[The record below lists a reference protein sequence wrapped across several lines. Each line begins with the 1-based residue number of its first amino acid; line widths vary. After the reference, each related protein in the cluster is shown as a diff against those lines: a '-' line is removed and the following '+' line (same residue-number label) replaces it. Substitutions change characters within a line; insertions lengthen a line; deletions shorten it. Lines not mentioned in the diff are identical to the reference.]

1 MQLVYLSQND
11 GWSRCEIEMKIV
23 SVIQARMSSR
33 RLPGKILRM
42 VRGRSMLTYLTER
55 LRHCRQLDGIV
66 LATSREESD
75 DPVVAFAETT
85 GLPCYRGSLDDVAS
99 RLLGAA
105 DEAGAQALVRI
116 SGDSPLI
123 DSTLVDRLVSVFRE
137 SDRPD
142 LVTNVARR
150 TFPKGQ
156 SIEVVSVEA
165 LRTRVLDGM
174 SPTEKEHV
182 TESFYKHPDGGRII
196 SIEHTELLGDMQL
209 SVDTAEDMSRLEA
222 LLDLLDEPYWR
233 HGLAEIVAAQRRLDG
248 GRA

>member
-1 MQLVYLSQND
+1 
-11 GWSRCEIEMKIV
+11 MKVV

-33 RLPGKILRM
+33 RLPGKILQI
-42 VRGRSMLTYLTER
+42 VRGRPMLSYLVER

-66 LATSREESD
+66 LATSNEESD

-85 GLPCYRGSLDDVAS
+85 GLPCYRGPLDDVAA

-105 DEAGAQALVRI
+105 EEAGAQGLVRI

-123 DSTLVDRLVSVFRE
+123 DSALVDRLVSVFRQ

-142 LVTNVARR
+142 LVTNVAKR

-156 SIEVVSVEA
+156 SIEVISVGA
-165 LRTRVLDGM
+165 LRTRVANGM
-174 SPTEKEHV
+174 TATEKEHV
-182 TESFYKHPDGGRII
+182 TECFYKHSDGARIVNV
-196 SIEHTELLGDMQL
+196 EHTEPLGDMQL
-209 SVDTAEDMSRLEA
+209 SVDSAEDMSRFET
-222 LLDLLDEPYWR
+222 LLDILGEPYWR
-233 HGLAEIVAAQRRLDG
+233 HGLAEVVAAQKRLDG